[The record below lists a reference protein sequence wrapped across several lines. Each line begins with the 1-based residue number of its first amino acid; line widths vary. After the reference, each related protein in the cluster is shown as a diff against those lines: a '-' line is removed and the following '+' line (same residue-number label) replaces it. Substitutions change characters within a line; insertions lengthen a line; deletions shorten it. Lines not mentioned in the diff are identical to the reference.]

1 METLKLNKIST
12 RHYWEHFLL
21 VPDNLLKPLF
31 YPRNIA
37 TDEQK
42 SLFKKFVCIVNIETS
57 TYCNRK
63 CSYCPVS
70 LNDSRKNQVYMADE
84 LFNKILGEL
93 ESIDYSSTI
102 VFNLY
107 NEPLADKNIYL
118 KIKQVRKN
126 LPHAFLMFN
135 SNGDYV
141 DSDSL
146 NKLSEI
152 GLNALFVTLH
162 PPVNKPYQL
171 DDRLKDFQ
179 KFFKKIGR
187 NISQS
192 EIKRFPEKK
201 IPGSLPERLM
211 SLSNHV
217 EGKFLQLPSTSSGN
231 GIIFSGNH
239 LSNPSE
245 NGHIETNLD
254 WHGMRLRIMANNW
267 LTYGNSRAGTINFL
281 NASTT
286 RTLPCARPLRELT
299 ISYNGNVFP
308 CCQFFPDSIENQKY
322 IIDNLSSKSIFEIYA
337 SHTLAKWRKNLFTF
351 GNKATPC
358 DSCRDEDFSK
368 QESWEIREAILKRL
382 KI

>member
-1 METLKLNKIST
+1 MEMIKLNKIST
-12 RHYWEHFLL
+12 RYYWEHFLL

-31 YPRNIA
+31 YPRDIT
-37 TDEQK
+37 TDEQ
-42 SLFKKFVCIVNIETS
+42 SALFKKFVCIVNIETS
-57 TYCNRK
+57 AYCNRK

-70 LNDSRKNQVYMADE
+70 LDDNRKNQVYMTDE
-84 LFNKILGEL
+84 LFNKILAEL
-93 ESIDYSSTI
+93 KSINYSSTI

-118 KIKQVRKN
+118 RIKQVREN
-126 LPHAFLMFN
+126 LPHTFLMFN

-146 NKLSEI
+146 NQLSEI

-179 KFFKKIGR
+179 KFFNRIGR

-192 EIKRFPEKK
+192 EI
-201 IPGSLPERLM
+201 
-211 SLSNHV
+211 
-217 EGKFLQLPSTSSGN
+217 
-231 GIIFSGNH
+231 
-239 LSNPSE
+239 SNPSE
-245 NGHIETNLD
+245 NGHIETNLN
-254 WHGMRLRIMANNW
+254 WNGMRLRVMANDW
-267 LTYGNSRAGTINFL
+267 LTYGNSRAGTVRFL

-308 CCQFFPDSIENQKY
+308 CCQFFPDSIENQQY
-322 IIDNLSSKSIFEIYA
+322 LIDNLSSKSIFETYT

-351 GNKATPC
+351 GDKKKPC

-368 QESWEIREAILKRL
+368 QDSLDIRESILNRL
-382 KI
+382 TTKA